1 MTLRKGKGET
11 DDIEGIQEELVGAGS
26 ETQSPI
32 SDIGGS
38 GLIAKRTD
46 HDGNPIGPLQ
56 DGEVT

>member
-1 MTLRKGKGET
+1 MTSGMQNLA
-11 DDIEGIQEELVGAGS
+11 GAGA
-26 ETQSPI
+26 EVHRPI